1 MLSVVPYYNKPMQA
15 GIQAHFRAIAIST
28 ALPIILHDV
37 PSRTM
42 RELSDDTLLR
52 LASSRHFIGLK
63 DGTGDI
69 PRLLRLRPLLPAGFR
84 LLSGDDATAL
94 PFIAN
99 GGDGCISIVSN
110 VAPELCQAMFSNCR
124 LARPQTARY
133 LQDRL
138 VPLTAALTKES
149 PAALKYALFLLG
161 FMSPAT
167 RLPIVELTDDAKAEV
182 ASAIAEIGDEDI
194 GLPGRALA
202 RASSSRGFRGPIL
215 GAARMSCSG
224 HAVEWYAGT
233 LRAWHLAIL
242 RYAVTLDN
250 ADRLAVLRIA
260 REIDGLYPQQ
270 EGSTEFEFFRRTSA
284 ELCSAILQPN
294 ERATTVL
301 QQHLARIDDDRLKRA
316 FAAAIDASQPA
327 VTQISRPAR
336 RRNDLWKGLSSRSD
350 H

>member
-1 MLSVVPYYNKPMQA
+1 MTSISNPAIWLAGYIPDIPTPFDEHGAVDLVAFAKLCERQIDAGVSAILVSETGGEASTLTPAEQEGIIRAAVEVARGRVRVIAGAGSNSTSQAIELTQRAEAAGADAVLSVVPYYNKPMQA
-15 GIQAHFRAIAIST
+15 GIQAHFRAIAISS

-52 LASSRHFIGLK
+52 LASSRHFIGLR
-63 DGTGDI
+63 DATGDI
-69 PRLLRLRPLLPAGFR
+69 ARLLRLRRLLPAGFR
-84 LLSGDDATAL
+84 LLSGDDSTAL

-110 VAPELCQAMFSNCR
+110 VAPELCQAVFSNCR

-138 VPLTAALTKES
+138 VPLTTALTKES

-194 GLPGRALA
+194 GCPVERWH
-202 RASSSRGFRGPIL
+202 GP
-215 GAARMSCSG
+215 
-224 HAVEWYAGT
+224 
-233 LRAWHLAIL
+233 
-242 RYAVTLDN
+242 
-250 ADRLAVLRIA
+250 RLHEDSVA
-260 REIDGLYPQQ
+260 Q
-270 EGSTEFEFFRRTSA
+270 S
-284 ELCSAILQPN
+284 
-294 ERATTVL
+294 
-301 QQHLARIDDDRLKRA
+301 
-316 FAAAIDASQPA
+316 
-327 VTQISRPAR
+327 
-336 RRNDLWKGLSSRSD
+336 
-350 H
+350 